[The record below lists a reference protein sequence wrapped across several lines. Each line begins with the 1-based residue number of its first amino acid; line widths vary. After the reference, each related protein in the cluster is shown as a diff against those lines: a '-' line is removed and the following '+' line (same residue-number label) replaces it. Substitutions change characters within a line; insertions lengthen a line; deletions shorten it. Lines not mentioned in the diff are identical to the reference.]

1 MLLSFLLVAGCRNRQ
16 GSANVEM
23 NENEAVSTRAEAV
36 FIQEPIPESVERRMR
51 GVSYPEGADIPL
63 ADLRYLRLSYVDFDG
78 NEQVGEMVCNK
89 AIAGDLLEIFKALFE
104 ARYPIRSIR
113 LIDDF
118 GGDDEAS
125 MAADNSSCFNYRRI
139 SGMRRLSAHAK
150 GMAVDINPRENP
162 YVRTS
167 GVKPA
172 GSAAYAD
179 RSQDFPHKIDKNDL
193 CYKLFREH
201 GFAWGGAWRSV
212 KDYQHFEK

>member
-1 MLLSFLLVAGCRNRQ
+1 
-16 GSANVEM
+16 
-23 NENEAVSTRAEAV
+23 
-36 FIQEPIPESVERRMR
+36 MR
-51 GVSYPEGADIPL
+51 GVSLPENADIQL
-63 ADLRYLRLSYVDFDG
+63 ADLRYLKLSYVDFEG
-78 NEQVGEMVCNK
+78 KEQIGEMVCNK
-89 AIAGDLLEIFKALFE
+89 AIAEDLLEIFRSLYE

-125 MAADNSSCFNYRRI
+125 MAADNSSCFNYRKI
-139 SGMRRLSAHAK
+139 SGMRRLSAHAL
-150 GMAVDINPRENP
+150 GMAVDINPFENP

-172 GSAAYAD
+172 GAAAYAD
-179 RSQDFPHKIDKNDL
+179 RSQDFAHKIDKNDL